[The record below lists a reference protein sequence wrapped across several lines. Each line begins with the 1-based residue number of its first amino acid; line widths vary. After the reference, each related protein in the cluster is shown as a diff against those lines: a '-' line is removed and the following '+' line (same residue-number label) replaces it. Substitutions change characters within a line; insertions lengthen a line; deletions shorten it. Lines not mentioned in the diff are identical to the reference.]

1 MFEMFPRESVGRANA
16 ALNLLHIGAAFVIQ
30 TGIGLIV
37 GFWAPKLR
45 GALYPAVAY
54 TTAFWRS
61 SCCSYWR
68 LPGSYARR
76 GGLHSMVLAY
86 LCRSQTQRDTSAIE
100 SKADASHPL
109 RLPLVTRDAPP
120 SCGRK
125 RGADHQAIG
134 RSRGGRTTKNP
145 RRRRRVRLAAAPDP
159 AAGRGD
165 VRWRRRMA
173 PPMCIADAAYDSDAF
188 RNLLKAGDPLQSH
201 AQAHA
206 SLRRPYLS
214 PAQRDRTHLLA
225 SQGLP
230 PHRHALRATRECL
243 SSVT

>member
-109 RLPLVTRDAPP
+109 RLPLVTRDAP
-120 SCGRK
+120 SGCGRK
-125 RGADHQAIG
+125 RGADYQAIG
-134 RSRGGRTTKNP
+134 RSRGGSTTKIHVAVDEYGWP
-145 RRRRRVRLAAAPDP
+145 RRLILRPVAATSRC
-159 AAGRGD
+159 AGE
-165 VRWRRRMA
+165 WRRPCASPMQPTTAMRSAICSRLGIPYNPTRKRMH
-173 PPMCIADAAYDSDAF
+173 PFDARTYRQRNVIERTFSRLKDF
-188 RNLLKAGDPLQSH
+188 R
-201 AQAHA
+201 
-206 SLRRPYLS
+206 RI
-214 PAQRDRTHLLA
+214 
-225 SQGLP
+225 
-230 PHRHALRATRECL
+230 ATRECL